1 MEEIQF
7 AKKKDFLADGNIKF
21 KNSDAEKSIK
31 DSISQVGE
39 NNYLMIKCE
48 KLNSPLV
55 VVNAV
60 PVTEELLK
68 QKLTL

>member
-1 MEEIQF
+1 MEIQF
-7 AKKKDFLADGNIKF
+7 AKKNDFLMDNKIEF
-21 KNSDAEKSIK
+21 KDTATERTIK
-31 DSISQVGE
+31 DSLLEVDG
-39 NNYLMIKCE
+39 NTYLMIKCE

-55 VVNAV
+55 VIDVI

>member
-1 MEEIQF
+1 MANLDF
-7 AKKKDFLADGNIKF
+7 RVARAHGLGCAAKKLAN
-21 KNSDAEKSIK
+21 
-31 DSISQVGE
+31 ISQIDE

>member
-7 AKKKDFLADGNIKF
+7 AKKKDFLADSNIKF
-21 KNSDAEKSIK
+21 KSSVTEKSIK
-31 DSISQVGE
+31 DSISQVDE
-39 NNYLMIKCE
+39 NNYLMITCE

-55 VVNAV
+55 VVNAI
-60 PVTEELLK
+60 PITEELLK